1 MPNIKRRGADALARA
16 FTLLVWLGFLLSADA
31 ADFRFTLLGDR
42 TGEPQPGVYQQVWQQ
57 LAREH
62 PAFVVSVGD
71 TIQGLNDSTAEQEW
85 QQILTELR
93 PYRSI
98 PLYLTPGN
106 HDVWSPFSAQL
117 FPRFAR
123 HPLHY
128 SFDYAQAHFTIL
140 DNSRSDEMPPAELQF
155 LENDLSAHAAQPIKF
170 IVSHRPSWLLNAGL
184 ENPDFPLHRLAKRF
198 HVQYVVAG
206 HVHQMI
212 HIELDGVTYI
222 SLPSAGG
229 HLRLSGRYEDG
240 WFFGHTLA
248 EVSGNQVRFEIEDT
262 TGRATTLTDWGTVG
276 LVRATVGK

>member
-1 MPNIKRRGADALARA
+1 LRSVLRATAFAAFLAL
-16 FTLLVWLGFLLSADA
+16 LLA
-31 ADFRFTLLGDR
+31 AAPSGSFRFVFLGDR
-42 TGEPQPGVYQQVWQQ
+42 TGEAQPGIYERVWQQ
-57 LAREH
+57 LATEH

-71 TIQGLNDSTAEQEW
+71 TIQGLDDGTAATEW
-85 QQILTELR
+85 RQILAKLR
-93 PYRSI
+93 PYGKI

-106 HDVWSPFSAQL
+106 HDVWSALSEQL
-117 FPRFAR
+117 FRQYAG

-140 DNSRSDEMPPAELQF
+140 DNSRSDEMPALELEYLEKDLAE
-155 LENDLSAHAAQPIKF
+155 HAAQPLKF
-170 IVSHRPSWLLNAGL
+170 IVSHRPSWLLDAAL
-184 ENPDFPLHRLAKRF
+184 QNPDFPLHRLAKKF

-212 HIELDGVTYI
+212 HTELDGVTYI

-240 WFFGHTLA
+240 WFFAHTLV
-248 EVSGNQVRFEIEDT
+248 EVNGKDVRFQIEDIG
-262 TGRATTLTDWGTVG
+262 GRTTTLSDWGTVG

>member
-1 MPNIKRRGADALARA
+1 LRFLLRAAALAAVIALVRA
-16 FTLLVWLGFLLSADA
+16 APGGSFHFVF
-31 ADFRFTLLGDR
+31 LGDR
-42 TGEPQPGVYQQVWQQ
+42 TGEAQPGIYERVWQQ
-57 LAREH
+57 LAEEH

-71 TIQGLNDSTAEQEW
+71 TIQGLDDATAATEW
-85 QQILTELR
+85 RQIMAVLR
-93 PYRSI
+93 PYRNI

-106 HDVWSPFSAQL
+106 HDVWSARSEQL
-117 FPRFAR
+117 FRQYSG

-140 DNSRSDEMPPAELQF
+140 DNSRSDEMPASELEY
-155 LENDLSAHAAQPIKF
+155 LEKDLTAHTAQPLKF
-170 IVSHRPSWLLNAGL
+170 IVSHRPSWLLNAAL
-184 ENPDFPLHRLAKRF
+184 QNSDFALNRLAKKF

-240 WFFGHTLA
+240 WFFGHTLV
-248 EVSGNQVRFEIEDT
+248 EVNGNDVRFHIEDID
-262 TGRATTLTDWGTVG
+262 GRTTTLSDWGTVG
-276 LVRATVGK
+276 LVRANVAQ

>member
-1 MPNIKRRGADALARA
+1 MRYLIRAAAKLPILAAIVAL
-16 FTLLVWLGFLLSADA
+16 LYA
-31 ADFRFTLLGDR
+31 APGDSFHFVFLGDR
-42 TGEPQPGVYQQVWQQ
+42 TGEAQPGVYERVWQQ
-57 LAREH
+57 LAKEH

-71 TIQGLNDSTAEQEW
+71 TIQGLDDATAAQEW
-85 QQILTELR
+85 QRIFAELR
-93 PYRSI
+93 PYQAI

-106 HDVWSPFSAQL
+106 HDVWSALSEQL
-117 FPRFAR
+117 FRQYAG

-140 DNSRSDEMPPAELQF
+140 DNSRSDEMPAAEMKY
-155 LENDLSAHAAQPIKF
+155 LESDLAAHAAQPLKF

-184 ENPDFPLHRLAKRF
+184 QNPDFPLHRLAKQY

-212 HIELDGVTYI
+212 HIELGGVTYI

-240 WFFGHTLA
+240 WFFGHTLV
-248 EVSGNQVRFEIEDT
+248 EVKGGDVRFHIEDT
-262 TGRATTLTDWGTVG
+262 EGRVTTLGDWGTVG
-276 LVRATVGK
+276 LVKATVGK

>member
-1 MPNIKRRGADALARA
+1 MRFFLRATTLAATIALFLTAAPNAS
-16 FTLLVWLGFLLSADA
+16 FHFV
-31 ADFRFTLLGDR
+31 LLGDR
-42 TGEPQPGVYQQVWQQ
+42 TGEAQPGIYERVWQQ
-57 LAREH
+57 VAKEH

-71 TIQGLNDSTAEQEW
+71 TIQGLDDATAATEW
-85 QQILTELR
+85 RQVFALLR
-93 PYRSI
+93 PYRGI

-106 HDVWSPFSAQL
+106 HDVWSAVSEQL
-117 FPRFAR
+117 FRQYAG

-140 DNSRSDEMPPAELQF
+140 DNSRSDEMPAAELEY
-155 LENDLSAHAAQPIKF
+155 LEKDLAAHAAQPLKF
-170 IVSHRPSWLLNAGL
+170 IVSHRPSWLLDAAL
-184 ENPDFPLHRLAKRF
+184 QNPDFPLHRLAKKF

-212 HIELDGVTYI
+212 HTELDGVTYI

-240 WFFGHTLA
+240 WFFGHTLV
-248 EVSGNQVRFEIEDT
+248 EVSGEGVRFHIEDIG
-262 TGRATTLTDWGTVG
+262 GRATTLGDWGTVG